1 MDHMSLR
8 RWSAAVGVLFGVLV
22 ALLPAT
28 PAGAHAVLERSD
40 PNSGQLLQSEPGSVT
55 LTFSEQVRPVAGK
68 IRITGPDGKRADQGK
83 PTVTNHDL
91 KIPLL
96 AGGPEGTY
104 LVSYRVI
111 SADSHPISGGFA
123 YSVGK
128 QTDTPTSDTSEP
140 VNTSTTVSVAIAS
153 SRCLG
158 FAGLILVVG
167 PAFVLF
173 ALWPRRLSTKGPA
186 RLAMWGIVV
195 LAAGTI
201 AELYL
206 QIPYSSGT
214 GLFDISS
221 DAVSE
226 VMSTPFAAAHLVRL
240 GILASVTVLLRPVIN
255 GKAGRV
261 DQTLL
266 VILGLVGLATWPIS
280 GHPSTSP
287 VPTLTVVADIAHLGS
302 MAIWLGGLIM
312 LFGFLLRRA
321 DDRELGA
328 ILPVWSSWAM
338 FAVTVLV
345 LAGTAQALVEIGTVS
360 ALTGTTFGRLVIVK
374 VCLLAGVL
382 AVAWFS
388 RRLVN
393 THFAVD
399 PATDAD
405 EDETEAGDDD
415 AEAGARELDAPRT
428 RLRTGVFAELAIAA
442 VVLGVTAA
450 LVQTTPARTAEANAN
465 VPAETYSVTQSN
477 NLFKVEVDISP
488 ATRGANTIHVYAFSL
503 KDGSP
508 LPVVEWEATAA
519 LPAAGVEPVSIPIL
533 AITPDHATGQ
543 ILLPQA
549 GTWEFRFTLRLDDTH
564 QASVT
569 NKVTVK

>member
-1 MDHMSLR
+1 
-8 RWSAAVGVLFGVLV
+8 
-22 ALLPAT
+22 
-28 PAGAHAVLERSD
+28 
-40 PNSGQLLQSEPGSVT
+40 
-55 LTFSEQVRPVAGK
+55 
-68 IRITGPDGKRADQGK
+68 
-83 PTVTNHDL
+83 
-91 KIPLL
+91 
-96 AGGPEGTY
+96 
-104 LVSYRVI
+104 
-111 SADSHPISGGFA
+111 
-123 YSVGK
+123 
-128 QTDTPTSDTSEP
+128 
-140 VNTSTTVSVAIAS
+140 
-153 SRCLG
+153 
-158 FAGLILVVG
+158 
-167 PAFVLF
+167 
-173 ALWPRRLSTKGPA
+173 
-186 RLAMWGIVV
+186 
-195 LAAGTI
+195 
-201 AELYL
+201 
-206 QIPYSSGT
+206 
-214 GLFDISS
+214 
-221 DAVSE
+221 
-226 VMSTPFAAAHLVRL
+226 
-240 GILASVTVLLRPVIN
+240 VLLRPVIN

-465 VPAETYSVTQSN
+465 VPAEPYSVTQSN

-508 LPVVEWEATAA
+508 LPVVEWASTAA